1 MNPTDS
7 PVPSP
12 TSTLSSDGRFAE
24 KVLGWKPWE
33 AQLRIMRSIRDH
45 RRTLV
50 MAGHAVGKT
59 RTLASL
65 IIEWMAMRPG
75 ARVVCT
81 ATTNKQVHSILWA
94 EVRKLI
100 DRAPYLIGGEL
111 KETKWRFRDRLAEAL
126 SVDDPT
132 AIQGVHGRANL
143 VVVDEAEGVHQS
155 MWDSLETLL
164 SSKGSRMVLCFNPV
178 TTSGYCYEAAQRPDL
193 FNVISVSC
201 LDHPNVRERRQV
213 IEGAVTHEWIEE
225 MRQRHGED
233 SPFWSSRVLGR
244 FPASSTNS
252 LVTMT
257 ELMDSDAP
265 TQVVD
270 EPRIGLDVAR
280 FGDDRSV
287 LVVLDRSRTV
297 IECQSW
303 TKTDLM
309 ETTGRL
315 RDAMRRHGVASRRVG
330 VDVCGM
336 GAGVVDRLAEDGI
349 RCTPVDFGSAADGDW
364 GPVVGREAQF
374 TNRRSELHWV
384 ARSLLRRREL
394 RIPAQWK
401 EIWADLCAPSYWF
414 DGRGRIAVESK
425 DEIKARIKRSPDFSD
440 AVLIALGAGGTKRP
454 MIQ

>member
-1 MNPTDS
+1 MSAES
-7 PVPSP
+7 PINSA
-12 TSTLSSDGRFAE
+12 TSTASSDSRFAQR
-24 KVLGWKPWE
+24 VLGWQPWE
-33 AQLRIMRSIRDH
+33 AQARILRSVRDH

-81 ATTNKQVHSILWA
+81 ASTNKQVHSILWQ
-94 EVRKLI
+94 EIRKLVEQSKVI
-100 DRAPYLIGGEL
+100 IGGDL
-111 KETKWRFRDRLAEAL
+111 KETKWRFKDRLAEAL

-155 MWDSLETLL
+155 MWDALETLL

-178 TTSGYCYEAAQRPDL
+178 TTSGYCYEAAQRPDM

-201 LDHPNVRERRQV
+201 LDHPNVVEGRDV
-213 IEGAVTHEWIEE
+213 IEGAVTREWVDE
-225 MRQRHGED
+225 MRKRHGED

-244 FPASSTNS
+244 FPKTSTNS
-252 LVTMT
+252 LVTVT
-257 ELMDSDAP
+257 ELLEADTP
-265 TQVVD
+265 TGV
-270 EPRIGLDVAR
+270 EEEMRIGLDVAR

-287 LVVLDRSRTV
+287 LVVMDKTRTV

-303 TKTDLM
+303 SHADLM
-309 ETTGRL
+309 QTAGRL
-315 RDAMRRHGVASRRVG
+315 REAMRRHGVRPGRVG

-336 GAGVVDRLAEDGI
+336 GAGVVDRLAEDGV
-349 RCTPVDFGSAADGDW
+349 RVVPVDFGAGCLGDW
-364 GPVVGREAQF
+364 GSVVGREAAF
-374 TNRRSELHWV
+374 NNRRSELHWV
-384 ARSLLRRREL
+384 ARSLIRARQL
-394 RIPAQWK
+394 RIGPQWK
-401 EIWADLCAPSYWF
+401 EIWADLAAPSYWF

-425 DEIKARIKRSPDFSD
+425 DEIKARIKRSPDYAD
-440 AVLIALGAGGTKRP
+440 AVLIALGASGTRRP